1 MTLHLCF
8 KRIGIN
14 SPVRPYS
21 TNRFYLMPVR
31 IQCQFCKRTESHSKT
46 YKSLWSIYR
55 HFLAQH
61 PQENPEFIIKQARI
75 LAKGGKKE

>member
-55 HFLAQH
+55 HFTAQH
-61 PQENPEFIIKQARI
+61 PRENPVFIINQARI

>member
-31 IQCQFCKRTESHSKT
+31 IQCEICQRTESHSKT

-55 HFLAQH
+55 HFNTQH
-61 PQENPEFIIKQARI
+61 PREDPTFIIKQAQI
-75 LAKGGKKE
+75 LAKEVKKE